1 MPKINEALR
10 KRHRTAS
17 GQLNQYGPHEAWFTL
32 IEWPGEGVFVLSEVT
47 DSGHDFLRLRALEGD
62 RKGKSIEFATQYR
75 ANCWPTFCVHDHRLL
90 VINTCW
96 ENQRWKLAEHSI
108 KDGRLEASK
117 LLATGPD
124 HAFRPSLAVEQDT
137 GIKHLVYTGYNGI
150 RQCIVYQ
157 SAEDDVWGTPLV
169 ISDKHQYCSRPKVAS
184 CGREL
189 LAVWDSYHEG
199 VYNVIASRFISGRW
213 RDSFR
218 ISSAPGWDLK
228 PSVYCLGD
236 SRFLVLW
243 IKRFDVR
250 GDGGVIDQHHY
261 LCAALVEHGQIR
273 LLGDEHGAVASLA
286 HGMLAWLRPEREAV
300 WGYMG
305 RRRHPLAKPD
315 GNGGAWILWERKEQR
330 DGSTD
335 RVFGQLC
342 GRHMNPEGQLGAPL
356 SLAKGELF
364 YDVDSTIP
372 MTSDVLLVGCL
383 EGHIGEERKYSL
395 RKLNLSEPQEKLE
408 LSEPEGWQRIKLPQ
422 DVRTDRLEQGLYWG
436 DLHVHSMLSTSDDAQ
451 GEPDEIY
458 HYARD
463 LAGLDFMMMTDND
476 SYILDMRESEWRQ
489 ELFFAEQF
497 NEPGRFVTLFG
508 FEWSSA
514 DDTCGVNHRSV
525 VLPRAEPDIPRWPRT
540 SGKVEYLVKLAE
552 ERGWL
557 LHAHHQRWRL
567 ADSSVEVNVEATS
580 GWDVYIEHG
589 DIFRALN
596 EGQRFGLVGGS
607 DSHRRNPGLCGALT
621 GVRLKTLSRE
631 ALISA
636 LSERRQFA
644 TNGSRIAVDLSIE
657 GVPNGADNAAGH
669 EMPVLLVSVR
679 SSVPLRTLEIIRDGE
694 VVEVKSVEGKVCELK
709 WTDGSL
715 SPGQHWYLVRVKAD
729 LDITPYP
736 ANLVCAQGDLAWS
749 RPVWY
754 ESVQMPL

>member
-1 MPKINEALR
+1 MRQINEVLR
-10 KRHRTAS
+10 KRHRTVS
-17 GQLNQYGPHEAWFTL
+17 GQLNQYSPHEAWFTL
-32 IEWPGEGVFVLSEVT
+32 IEWPGEGVFVLTEVT
-47 DSGHDFLRLRALEGD
+47 DSGHD
-62 RKGKSIEFATQYR
+62 GK
-75 ANCWPTFCVHDHRLL
+75 
-90 VINTCW
+90 
-96 ENQRWKLAEHSI
+96 
-108 KDGRLEASK
+108 LEASR
-117 LLATGPD
+117 LVTTGPD
-124 HAFRPSLAVEQDT
+124 HVFRPSLAVEQDSRVMQ
-137 GIKHLVYTGYNGI
+137 LVYTQYDGI
-150 RQCIVYQ
+150 RQCIMHQ
-157 SAEDDVWGTPLV
+157 SAQGEAWSTPLA
-169 ISDKHQYCSRPKVAS
+169 ISDEHQYCSRPKVAS
-184 CGREL
+184 CDREL
-189 LAVWDSYHEG
+189 LAVWDSYKDRAYD
-199 VYNVIASRFISGRW
+199 VVASGFVSGQWSRP
-213 RDSFR
+213 FR

-228 PSVYCLGD
+228 PSVYSLGD
-236 SRFLVLW
+236 SRFLILW
-243 IKRFDVR
+243 VKRFDVR

-261 LCAALVEHGQIR
+261 LCAALVEKGQAR

-286 HGMLAWLRPEREAV
+286 HGMLAWLRPQREAI

-305 RRRHPLAKPD
+305 RRRHALAKPD
-315 GNGGAWILWERKEQR
+315 GNGGAWMLWERKEQR

-335 RVFGQLC
+335 KVFGQLC
-342 GRHMNPEGQLGAPL
+342 GRYLHPIGSRVSDGVRLEGELDAPL

-364 YDVDSTIP
+364 YDVDSAIP

-383 EGHIGEERKYSL
+383 EGHIGEERKYGVRRL
-395 RKLNLSEPQEKLE
+395 KLSQPQEQLE
-408 LSEPEGWQRIKLPQ
+408 LSEPEGWQRIRLPQ
-422 DVRTDRLEQGLYWG
+422 DIQTDRVEQGLYWG

-463 LAGLDFMMMTDND
+463 MVCLDFMMMTDND

-489 ELFFAEQF
+489 GLFFAEQF
-497 NEPGRFVTLFG
+497 NEPGRFVTLLG

-540 SGKVEYLVKLAE
+540 DGKVENLVKLAE

-557 LHAHHQRWRL
+557 LHAHHRRWRL
-567 ADSSVEVNVEATS
+567 ADSPVEVNVEATS

-596 EGQRFGLVGGS
+596 EGQRFGLIGGS

-621 GVRLKTLSRE
+621 GVRLKMLSRE
-631 ALISA
+631 ALIAA

-644 TNGSRIAVDLSIE
+644 TSGSRIAVDLSIE
-657 GVPNGADNAAGH
+657 GVPNGTDNASGH

-679 SSVPLRTLEIIRDGE
+679 SSVPLRTLEIIRDGKVLE
-694 VVEVKSVEGKVCELK
+694 ARNMRSKVCEFRWK
-709 WTDGSL
+709 DTTL

-729 LDITPYP
+729 FDVTPYP
-736 ANLVCAQGDLAWS
+736 ANLVCAQGNLAWS

-754 ESVQMPL
+754 ELSL